1 MSEKTAEFP
10 EPPDDAIPEGVDAGY
25 VNEGVRAALAALRET
40 PDHEHLAAFLNA
52 LREGYLIVDV
62 TGTTTKKKG
71 TRVRATRSTKGQLV
85 LPLFTSME
93 QLRAVAPAARRPEI
107 KGAIMP
113 ARAAL
118 ALIASD
124 RFVAAELD
132 KAGDGLVVLRKYVA
146 LAAGEEAVTAGQLEA
161 LR

>member
-1 MSEKTAEFP
+1 MSENLP
-10 EPPDDAIPEGVDAGY
+10 ELPDEQIPEGVSADY
-25 VNEGVRAALAALRET
+25 VNEGVRTALAELKQT

-52 LREGYLIVDV
+52 LREEYLIVDV

-85 LPLFTSME
+85 LPLFTSMD
-93 QLRAVAPAARRPEI
+93 QLRAVAPAARRAEVR
-107 KGAIMP
+107 GAIMP
-113 ARAAL
+113 ARLAL
-118 ALIASD
+118 ALITSD

-146 LAAGEEAVTAGQLEA
+146 LAAGDEAVTAEQLA
-161 LR
+161 SLR

>member
-1 MSEKTAEFP
+1 MSENLP
-10 EPPDDAIPEGVDAGY
+10 DLPDDALPEGVSADYA
-25 VNEGVRAALAALRET
+25 NDGVRTALAALQAT

-52 LREGYLIVDV
+52 TREGFLIVDV
-62 TGTTTKKKG
+62 TGTTTKKRG

-85 LPLFTSME
+85 LPLFTSMD
-93 QLRAVAPAARRPEI
+93 QLRAVAPASRRAKI

-118 ALIASD
+118 ALITSD
-124 RFVAAELD
+124 RLVAAEFD
-132 KAGDGLVVLRKYVA
+132 KADNGIVVLRKYVA
-146 LAAGEEAVTAGQLEA
+146 LAAGEAPVTVEDVTA